1 MKHET
6 LNIKYLF
13 KKLTVPAVRC
23 FKFQVSSFI
32 FIFLITIILAS
43 AASLT
48 LFIPISSADT
58 IDDLRAQIKEREQ
71 EIKELET
78 KSAQYKESLQATKK
92 QSNTLGYQVVQIED
106 SISDL
111 NIQIK
116 KTQTKIIEA
125 GIRIEELKNQIDSK
139 EADMGDRKEK
149 LGSAIRLI
157 YQFNSSDLVTL
168 ALSTRSF
175 SDILSQKEYLDS
187 LQREIKNNLGELKVL
202 KDSLEVFKVDQ
213 EVQNRERKILYGDL
227 EDQKKIAQDEKS
239 EKDNL
244 LRQTKNKEKE
254 YQKLISSI
262 EQQRKNIEKE
272 IGSLEEKLRAAIDR
286 SKLPVGK
293 GILKWPVDN
302 IITQGYG
309 KPNWNAAYDFHNGI
323 DIRAAVGTP
332 VKAALAGKV
341 VGVGDNGRYSYGKWI
356 AIDHGTY
363 NITTLYGHLS
373 LQKVGVGQTVKTGD
387 IIGYSGNTGYSTGP
401 HLHFTVFASENY
413 TLIKSTKVPN
423 LFIPVGGSIN
433 PLEYL

>member
-1 MKHET
+1 MNYE
-6 LNIKYLF
+6 LRIKTRFIIL
-13 KKLTVPAVRC
+13 L
-23 FKFQVSSFI
+23 I
-32 FIFLITIILAS
+32 FISVIAGGIAFVSFSNAS
-43 AASLT
+43 V
-48 LFIPISSADT
+48 

-71 EIKELET
+71 EIKELEA
-78 KSAQYKESLQATKK
+78 KSAQYKENLQATKK
-92 QSNTLGYQVVQIED
+92 QSNTLGYQINQIED

-125 GIRIEELKNQIDSK
+125 GIRIEELKNQISSK
-139 EADMGDRKEK
+139 EADMDDRKEK

-157 YQFNSSDLVTL
+157 YQFNSGDLITL
-168 ALSTRSF
+168 ALSTKSF

-187 LQREIKNNLGELKVL
+187 LQKEIKNNLSELKEL
-202 KDSLEVFKVDQ
+202 KDSLEVFKADQ
-213 EVQNRERKILYGDL
+213 ESKNRELKFLYGDL
-227 EDQKKIAQDEKS
+227 EDQKKIAQDEKN

-254 YQKLISSI
+254 YQKLISSL

-272 IGSLEEKLRAAIDR
+272 IGALEEKLRAAIDR

-323 DIRAAVGTP
+323 DIRASVGTP

-373 LQKVGVGQTVKTGD
+373 LQKVSVGQTVKTGD
-387 IIGYSGNTGYSTGP
+387 IIGYSGNTGYSIGP

>member
-78 KSAQYKESLQATKK
+78 KSAQYKENLQITKK
-92 QSNTLGYQVVQIED
+92 QSNTLGYQVVQIEG
-106 SISDL
+106 SIADL

-116 KTQTKIIEA
+116 KIQTKIIEA

-227 EDQKKIAQDEKS
+227 EDQKKIAQDEKN

-293 GILKWPVDN
+293 GILKWPIDN

>member
-1 MKHET
+1 M
-6 LNIKYLF
+6 
-13 KKLTVPAVRC
+13 
-23 FKFQVSSFI
+23 
-32 FIFLITIILAS
+32 
-43 AASLT
+43 
-48 LFIPISSADT
+48 
-58 IDDLRAQIKEREQ
+58 
-71 EIKELET
+71 
-78 KSAQYKESLQATKK
+78 
-92 QSNTLGYQVVQIED
+92 
-106 SISDL
+106 
-111 NIQIK
+111 
-116 KTQTKIIEA
+116 
-125 GIRIEELKNQIDSK
+125 
-139 EADMGDRKEK
+139 
-149 LGSAIRLI
+149 
-157 YQFNSSDLVTL
+157 
-168 ALSTRSF
+168 
-175 SDILSQKEYLDS
+175 QK
-187 LQREIKNNLGELKVL
+187 EIKNNLSELKEL
-202 KDSLEVFKVDQ
+202 KDSLEVFKADQ
-213 EVQNRERKILYGDL
+213 ESKNRELKFLYGDL

-254 YQKLISSI
+254 YQKLISSL

-272 IGSLEEKLRAAIDR
+272 IGALEEKLRAAIDR

-323 DIRAAVGTP
+323 DIRASVGTP

-373 LQKVGVGQTVKTGD
+373 LQKVSVGQTVKTGD
-387 IIGYSGNTGYSTGP
+387 IIGRSGNTGYSTGP

>member
-1 MKHET
+1 MKYET

-58 IDDLRAQIKEREQ
+58 IDDLRAQIKEREL

-78 KSAQYKESLQATKK
+78 KSAQYKESLQATKN
-92 QSNTLGYQVVQIED
+92 QSNALGYQVVQIEG
-106 SISDL
+106 SIADL

-125 GIRIEELKNQIDSK
+125 GIRIEELKNQIGSK

-157 YQFNSSDLVTL
+157 YQFNSGDLVTL

-202 KDSLEVFKVDQ
+202 KDSLEVFKADQ
-213 EVQNRERKILYGDL
+213 EVQNRELKILYDDL

-293 GILKWPVDN
+293 GILKWPIDN

-332 VKAALAGKV
+332 IKAALAGKI

-373 LQKVGVGQTVKTGD
+373 LQKESVGQTVKTGD
-387 IIGYSGNTGYSTGP
+387 IIGYSGNTGYSIGP

>member
-78 KSAQYKESLQATKK
+78 KSAQYKENLQITKK
-92 QSNTLGYQVVQIED
+92 QSNTLGYQVVQIEG
-106 SISDL
+106 SIADL

-116 KTQTKIIEA
+116 KIQTKIIEA

-227 EDQKKIAQDEKS
+227 EDQKKIAQDEKN

-293 GILKWPVDN
+293 GILKWPIDN

-332 VKAALAGKV
+332 VKVALAGKV